1 MVLKP
6 DFQFFDNKWITRNL
20 KYVSYACEVYKKC
33 YIHVIYHSSVHLAKT
48 YFHGSSGVLIQC
60 SYFITASKKFWTI
73 FANDSVG

>member
-1 MVLKP
+1 MPVK
-6 DFQFFDNKWITRNL
+6 FT
-20 KYVSYACEVYKKC
+20 KKC

-60 SYFITASKKFWTI
+60 SYFITASKRFGTI